1 MTLFRGFADSHAA
14 CDGFVSIGNFD
25 GVHLGHQQ
33 LLKALIEQAREASVP
48 SVVMTFEPHPIRLL
62 RPEQAPP
69 RLSTLEEKS
78 RLIHNFGVDHVIA
91 YPTDMELLSLGPD
104 EFFRRVIIEQLNARG
119 MVEGP
124 NFFYGKMRTGSIDT
138 LRAECQQHSID
149 LRVIQPEQLGEKMV
163 SSSLIRKSL
172 ANGDVLDA
180 NSQLGRPYQ
189 LQGRVTH
196 GEHRGRQIGFP
207 TANLTEIETIIPAEG
222 VYACV
227 ATTDDGDFP
236 AAVSVGRNP
245 TFSGDEKKV
254 EAHLIGFQ
262 KDLYSTL
269 LTLKFLD
276 RLRGQVAF
284 EGREQLEQQ
293 IRKDVAATSEAVLK
307 FLEN

>member
-1 MTLFRGFADSHAA
+1 MTLFRGFADSHPA
-14 CDGFVSIGNFD
+14 CGGFVSIGNFD

-33 LLKALIEQAREASVP
+33 LLKALIEQAREASLP

-62 RPEQAPP
+62 RPDQEPP

-78 RLIHNFGVDHVIA
+78 RLIHECGVDHVIA
-91 YPTDMELLSLGPD
+91 YPTDMGLLSLTPD
-104 EFFRRVIIEQLNARG
+104 EFFRRVILEQLNARG

-124 NFFYGKMRTGSIDT
+124 NFFYGKMRTGSIET
-138 LRAECQQHSID
+138 LRAECQQHSIE
-149 LRVIQPEQLGEKMV
+149 LLVIQPELLGEKMV
-163 SSSLIRKSL
+163 SSSSIRKSL
-172 ANGDVLDA
+172 ASGEIVDA
-180 NSQLGRPYQ
+180 NFQLGRPYQ

-196 GEHRGRQIGFP
+196 GEQRGRQIGFP
-207 TANLTEIETIIPAEG
+207 TANLTEIETIIPGEG

-227 ATTDDGDFP
+227 ATTEDGDFP

-262 KDLYSTL
+262 KDLYSSM

-276 RLRGQVAF
+276 RLRGQVTF
-284 EGREQLEQQ
+284 EGREQLEEQ
-293 IRKDVAATSEAVLK
+293 IRNDVAATKEVVCKTLGD
-307 FLEN
+307 